1 MRKRSDNGKEPK
13 TVCEAG
19 ITLEGAFGLSIEE
32 IKLWFRFVLRNIIRF
47 RDKLRAEGENPQH
60 VAVDSRT
67 MEAFRILME
76 LRKAGEALGLD
87 LKPTL

>member
-1 MRKRSDNGKEPK
+1 MQS
-13 TVCEAG
+13 CEAG
-19 ITLEGAFGLSIEE
+19 ITLEEAAAVPTEE

-47 RDKLRAEGENPQH
+47 RDKLRAEGENPPH

-67 MEAFRILME
+67 MDAFRILME
-76 LRKAGEALGLD
+76 LRKAGEAIGLD